1 MKTNECEVVV
11 VAAAGRNEAE
21 KLAALRIIVTRLSMI
36 ERRAR
41 TAGSILMC

>member
-21 KLAALRIIVTRLSMI
+21 KLAALRIIVTRWVRGRG
-36 ERRAR
+36 ERVQ
-41 TAGSILMC
+41 LEVF